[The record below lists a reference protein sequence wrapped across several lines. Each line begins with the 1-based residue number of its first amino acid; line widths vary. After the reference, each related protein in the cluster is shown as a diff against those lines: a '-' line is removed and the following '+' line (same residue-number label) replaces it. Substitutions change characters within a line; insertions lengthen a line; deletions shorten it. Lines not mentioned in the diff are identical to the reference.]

1 MNKNVYSLEILYSGK
16 YESWEFDDRP
26 KRDDFY
32 KKVVERFAK
41 QEVKQAGNELEDT
54 QIIQL
59 SANNLEFQEEGK
71 YTQDMIYEWFEYD
84 IFNQMLEFI
93 NKEYEQA

>member
-16 YESWEFDDRP
+16 YESWEFDDRQ
-26 KRDDFY
+26 KRDEFY
-32 KKVVERFAK
+32 KKVAERFAK
-41 QEVKQAGNELEDT
+41 QEVKKEGNELEDT
-54 QIIQL
+54 QIVQL
-59 SANNLEFQEEGK
+59 SANNLEFQEEGV

-93 NKEYEQA
+93 NKEYE